1 MESKQ
6 TKRKRRNIW
15 TCLETALVITEIE
28 RAEIIGLAGKSWKIR
43 MEDGNRRIIRS
54 VFFGISQRSLI
65 EYREKDEI
73 AKSGLGLCADSIS
86 LLSFVGNGRKKFLSR

>member
-54 VFFGISQRSLI
+54 VGISQRSLI